1 MTSLPPTPPDRVLD
15 RALGAWLPGR
25 RWFAAKDRPFGRP
38 RIVHRLACPHP
49 AGQQPWRLELLVV
62 EVLPSQ
68 VDPPHHYLVP
78 IATRAATAAQPAP
91 HVIARFDG
99 HVVHDALA
107 DPDVVRH
114 LVRGM
119 LAGDAGHPRLTV
131 RREDARLLPAAGAGT
146 VRMLPGEQS
155 NTSVIVD
162 GTVIAKFFRRLRTG
176 ENPEAELLRLLT
188 RAGEPHVPDLLAS
201 LSGPAGNLPG
211 GTATYAVLQ
220 RFLPAARNGWDLAL
234 ADARALAGATDAGLG
249 LGVGLRGDT
258 ASAGFTWEAHRMG
271 RAVAEVHRSLAA
283 VTAPTAL
290 TRGDLHGISTRM
302 RERLATAVRAVPELR
317 SLAAPIA
324 AAYQDLADSAPG
336 VPAQRVHG
344 DLHLGQV
351 LKAGMRWSVIDFE
364 GEPDRTFEERRTPH
378 PVAKDVAGM
387 LRSFDY
393 AEHHVGTGEGA
404 TPVPPGAQQRM
415 HDWTQRNQD
424 AFCAGYAQ
432 AAGTDPRDHPVLLRT
447 YLMDKAVY
455 EVLYEIR
462 NRPAWVP
469 IPLRALRR
477 LVRDG
482 TAQHRP

>member
-1 MTSLPPTPPDRVLD
+1 VTSPLPTPPDRVLE
-15 RALGAWLPGR
+15 RALAAWLPGR

-38 RIVHRLACPHP
+38 RIVHRLAYPHT

-62 EVLPSQ
+62 EVMPSQ

-78 IATRAATAAQPAP
+78 IATRAASAALPAP
-91 HVIARFDG
+91 HAIARFGDC
-99 HVVHDALA
+99 VVHDALA

-114 LVRGM
+114 LVHGM
-119 LAGDAGHPRLTV
+119 LAGDAGHPRLAV
-131 RREDARLLPAAGAGT
+131 RREEIPPPAASGAGT

-188 RAGEPHVPDLLAS
+188 RAGEPHVPGLLAS
-201 LSGPAGNLPG
+201 LSGPAGNLRG

-249 LGVGLRGDT
+249 LGVGMRGDT
-258 ASAGFTWEAHRMG
+258 ASAGFAWEAHRMG

-283 VTAPTAL
+283 ATAPTVL
-290 TRGDLHGISTRM
+290 TRSDLHGISTRM
-302 RERLATAVRAVPELR
+302 RERLATAVRTVPELR
-317 SLAAPIA
+317 SLAPPVA
-324 AAYQDLADSAPG
+324 AAYQNLADSAPG
-336 VPAQRVHG
+336 VAAQRVHG

-378 PVAKDVAGM
+378 PAAKDIAGM

-393 AEHHVGTGEGA
+393 AEHHVLIGEGKA
-404 TPVPPGAQQRM
+404 PAPADVQQRL
-415 HDWTQRNQD
+415 HDWAQRNQD

-432 AAGTDPRDHPVLLRT
+432 GAGTDPRDHPVLLRT

-455 EVLYEIR
+455 EVLYETR

-469 IPLRALRR
+469 IPLRALQR
-477 LVRDG
+477 LVREG
-482 TAQHRP
+482 TAQRRT